1 MSLCECADT
10 GVVEAVAVRL
20 QRFSWPTPVPN
31 SALVNATETTAPSAD
46 NQRWPKLDLT
56 ADAFVS
62 EGRELGKLEMRAQP
76 AANEWRIEQVKLTNA
91 DGTIE
96 ASGRWRPKGGPTVIG
111 DTAVD
116 VALKWSDAGKFMARF
131 GLPKGVDRGAGTLTG
146 ALKWAGSPAQF
157 SYAKLGGKFTLET
170 AQGRFTEMEPGIGK
184 LLGVLS
190 LQAIPRR
197 LSLNFDDLFGKGLA
211 FDEIKAEV
219 AINEGVASTESF
231 TIYGPSSR
239 VQIRGSADMNHETQ
253 DLQVRVFPSLSTATA
268 IGIGLATAN
277 PAIGAAVLLGQ
288 KLAKD
293 PIERFLMREIEV
305 KGTWTNPDVKQSSDA
320 PVGAAV
326 SRAP

>member
-1 MSLCECADT
+1 M
-10 GVVEAVAVRL
+10 
-20 QRFSWPTPVPN
+20 
-31 SALVNATETTAPSAD
+31 
-46 NQRWPKLDLT
+46 
-56 ADAFVS
+56 
-62 EGRELGKLEMRAQP
+62 
-76 AANEWRIEQVKLTNA
+76 
-91 DGTIE
+91 
-96 ASGRWRPKGGPTVIG
+96 
-111 DTAVD
+111 
-116 VALKWSDAGKFMARF
+116 
-131 GLPKGVDRGAGTLTG
+131 
-146 ALKWAGSPAQF
+146 
-157 SYAKLGGKFTLET
+157 ET

-211 FDEIKAEV
+211 FDEIKADV
-219 AINEGVASTESF
+219 AINEGVARTDSF

-239 VQIRGSADMNHETQ
+239 VQIRGSADMNRETQ

-268 IGIGLATAN
+268 IGIGFATAN

-293 PIERFLMREIEV
+293 PIERFLMREIAV

-320 PVGAAV
+320 PGSAAV